1 MGERTFFFPKC
12 PGTQSESLGQLTT
25 MRVAKVLQRRVNCLL
40 FILRTLSWSLREPN
54 SRQVTRRK
62 PVFITS
68 KCSMPSY
75 PDRTPADTQ
84 HHSSTLSEARIS
96 HKVGHSKGLAPISNN
111 KIEQLW

>member
-1 MGERTFFFPKC
+1 MGERTFFFPKY

-68 KCSMPSY
+68 KCSMHALLSRQDPSRH
-75 PDRTPADTQ
+75 PTP
-84 HHSSTLSEARIS
+84 
-96 HKVGHSKGLAPISNN
+96 
-111 KIEQLW
+111 